1 MRPLAVVV
9 LALGWLIAASSALAD
24 PASKEALVLATTT
37 SVHDSGLLD
46 ELIPLFRERTG
57 IAVRVVAVGS
67 GAALRMGAD
76 GNADVLVTHA
86 PEAEKTL
93 VDQGVLVGRHPF
105 MQNYFVIAGPPE
117 DPAGVREAASAVD
130 AIRRIAT
137 AKVAFVS
144 RGDDSGTHRRELALL
159 RAAGT
164 DPEARWEGFVRTGS
178 GMGLSLQVAGER
190 RAYVLSD
197 TGTFRAFRDRIGL
210 AQLSGPEPALRNV
223 YSVMRPNPDRFAP
236 HTLRVEG
243 AKRFSDF
250 LLSPEIQARIAAFG
264 PDPSQGPLF
273 LSRSPKRALEGR
285 EP

>member
-9 LALGWLIAASSALAD
+9 LALCWLIVASSGRAD
-24 PASKEALVLATTT
+24 PASKDTLVLATTT
-37 SVHDSGLLD
+37 SVHDSGLLG

-117 DPAGVREAASAVD
+117 DPAGVRQAASAVD

-210 AQLSGPEPALRNV
+210 VQLSGPEPALLNV

-250 LLSPEIQARIAAFG
+250 LLSPEIQGRIAAFG
-264 PDPSQGPLF
+264 PDPAQGPLF
-273 LSRSPKRALEGR
+273 LSRSPKWALEGR